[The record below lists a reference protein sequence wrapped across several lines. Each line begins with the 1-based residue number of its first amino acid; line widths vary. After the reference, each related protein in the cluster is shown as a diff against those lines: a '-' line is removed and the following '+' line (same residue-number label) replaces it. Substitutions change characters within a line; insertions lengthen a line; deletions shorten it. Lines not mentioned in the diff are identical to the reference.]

1 MGCRHS
7 NVTSIEIL
15 SEIEEVMLLTITLQ
29 MLIDAIKNYRDL
41 IFQTLIVIIHEFV
54 KSENEFLNNK

>member
-29 MLIDAIKNYRDL
+29 MLIDAIKNYHDL